1 MAGKIFINYRR
12 EDSAGTA
19 GRLHDR
25 LAQAFGRKNLFMD
38 VDHVPAGVDFVEYL
52 HTQVA
57 ACDVFLA
64 VIGPN
69 WLDAKD
75 DEGRRRFDRP
85 GEDFVTIEIAAALA
99 RKIRVIPVLVDGA
112 RIPKAD
118 KLPRLLKPLVRR
130 NAVEIRN
137 TQFGRDAEALIGK
150 IREGLG
156 ANAISVNRWRT
167 AAGAIAALLLLGWI
181 GLFAAGMPLL
191 LPGTVQP
198 DTREQAEQHR
208 EVAAKAE
215 EERKAKAAA
224 EAEARAKAE
233 QAEKERLA
241 AAKAEEER
249 QAKAAAEAEARAKAE
264 QAEKERLAAAKAE
277 EERQAKAA
285 AEAEARVK
293 AEQAEKWRL
302 AAAKAE
308 EERRKQAETEGR
320 ARLSALISQ
329 SSTDINNRDYD
340 AAITALSEAIRLDPK
355 NARVFLSRG
364 VAYERKGDADRAVAD
379 YSDAIRLDPKN
390 ALALLNR
397 GIAYGKKGDADR
409 AIADFNEAI
418 RLDPKNVI
426 AFNNRGFAY
435 WKKGDA
441 DRAIAD
447 YNEAIRSDASSG
459 FAFFNRA
466 RAYQSK
472 GNNDRAI
479 TDYTEAIRLN
489 HDSANAFNNRG
500 NAYAAKGDNNRA
512 IADYNEAIRLDPKS
526 AVFFCNRG
534 RLKLKIKDAN
544 GNSDIGQARLLDVS
558 SCR

>member
-215 EERKAKAAA
+215 EERK
-224 EAEARAKAE
+224 
-233 QAEKERLA
+233 
-241 AAKAEEER
+241 
-249 QAKAAAEAEARAKAE
+249 AKAAAEAEARAKAE